1 MASYTQESLSKL
13 SKTNVINIALS
24 LQSKLESVR
33 ESVKSLNEVVSE
45 EARRLNE
52 NFLKLEFGVECL
64 KTG

>member
-1 MASYTQESLSKL
+1 MASYTEESLNKL

>member
-1 MASYTQESLSKL
+1 MASYTQESLNKL

-52 NFLKLEFGVECL
+52 KFLKLEFGVECL

>member
-1 MASYTQESLSKL
+1 MASYTQESLNKL

>member
-1 MASYTQESLSKL
+1 MVSYTQESLNKL

-24 LQSKLESVR
+24 LQSKLESVT

>member
-1 MASYTQESLSKL
+1 MVSYTQESLNKL

-45 EARRLNE
+45 ETRRLNE

>member
-1 MASYTQESLSKL
+1 MVSYTQESLNKL

>member
-1 MASYTQESLSKL
+1 MASYTEESLNKL

-45 EARRLNE
+45 KARRLNE